1 MDELSDLRLAYKDKE
16 KELQHFSELFQQA
29 LAHLRALTKNAPL
42 EPFDDDIERALQFIG
57 DIDAAE

>member
-1 MDELSDLRLAYKDKE
+1 MDELSNLILAYKDKE
-16 KELQHFSELFQQA
+16 NERQFFFELFQQA

-42 EPFDDDIERALQFIG
+42 EPFDDDIKRALQFIG